1 MPSGNGAPGRV
12 STYAEPALFILR
24 VDESDVG
31 AGDRTAIGV
40 TKAVEEATRVAVV
53 PITSLLAN
61 MIKCSLQKGDE
72 RLECTGAES
81 W

>member
-1 MPSGNGAPGRV
+1 MPLGNGAPGRV

-24 VDESDVG
+24 VDEDVG

-40 TKAVEEATRVAVV
+40 TKAVEEATRMVVV
-53 PITSLLAN
+53 PINSLLAI
-61 MIKCSLQKGDE
+61 MINCSLQKRDE